1 MIDTTNIFSDRISG
15 IKASEIRE
23 IFKLLGQ
30 KDIISLAGGNP
41 AVESFPNEELADI
54 AHDVLK
60 NNPGVSLQYNA
71 TEGYMPLRNILS
83 ERMKKIDSIADY
95 DDLIVTTGAQ
105 QAIDLIARVLINEG
119 DGVVAE
125 LPSFVGSLNSI
136 RGFGGQLFGVPVL
149 SDGMDLDVLENI
161 LKTEKIKLIY
171 TIPTFQN
178 PTGVTMTLEKR
189 KKLLELATKYNVFI
203 LEDNPYGELRFRG
216 EYVPTIKSLD
226 TEGRVIYSGSFSKIL
241 SAGMRVGWL
250 CGHKDIVAKATVAKQ
265 SADVHTCTLTQMMAA
280 EYLTKHSIDDHIK
293 KVCDLYGRK
302 CKKMLDAM
310 DKYFPAHCT
319 YTRPEGGIFLFCYM
333 PEGTDSKALLKKALE
348 KKVAFVPGHTFMIDM
363 SKPTN
368 TFRLNYSL
376 VPEDKIEFAIKSLAE
391 IL

>member
-1 MIDTTNIFSDRISG
+1 MDFTNIFSDRIKG

-41 AVESFPNEELADI
+41 AVESFPNEALAEI
-54 AHDVLK
+54 AYNVLK
-60 NNPGVSLQYNA
+60 NSPDISLQYNA
-71 TEGYMPLRNILS
+71 TEGYMPLRDILKG
-83 ERMKKIDSIADY
+83 RMKKFDSFKDF

-105 QAIDLIARVLINEG
+105 QAIDLIARVLLNDG

-125 LPSFVGSLNSI
+125 MPSFVGSLNSI
-136 RGFGGQLFGVPVL
+136 RGYGANLFGVPVL
-149 SDGMDLDVLENI
+149 NDGMDLDALENI

-178 PTGVTMTLEKR
+178 PTGVTMPLDKR
-189 KKLLELATKYNVFI
+189 KKLLDLATKYNAFI
-203 LEDNPYGELRFRG
+203 LEDNPYGELRFSG

-226 TEGRVIYSGSFSKIL
+226 TDGRVIYSGSFSKIL

-250 CGHKDIVAKATVAKQ
+250 VGHKDIVAKATVAKQ
-265 SADVHTCTLTQMMAA
+265 SADVHTATVTQMMAA
-280 EYLTKHSIDDHIK
+280 EYLTKYNIDDHIK
-293 KVCDLYGRK
+293 KVCELYGRK
-302 CKKMLDAM
+302 CKKMLAAM
-310 DKYFPAHCT
+310 DKYFPKHCT

-333 PEGTDSKALLKKALE
+333 PEGTDSKALLQKALE

>member
-1 MIDTTNIFSDRISG
+1 MNLSNIFSDRISE

-30 KDIISLAGGNP
+30 RDIISLAGGNP
-41 AVESFPNEELADI
+41 APETFPADALAEI
-54 AHDVLK
+54 AHDILK
-60 NNPGVSLQYNA
+60 SKPDVALQYNV
-71 TEGYMPLRNILS
+71 TEGYAPLRTILS
-83 ERMKKIDSIADY
+83 ERMKKIDSLKEF
-95 DDLIVTTGAQ
+95 DDIIVTTGAQ
-105 QAIDLIARVLINEG
+105 QAIDLTARILINEG

-136 RGFGGQLFGVPVL
+136 RGFGGKLFGVPVL
-149 SDGMDLDVLENI
+149 NDGMDLDALENI

-189 KKLLELATKYNVFI
+189 KKLLELATKYNAII
-203 LEDNPYGELRFRG
+203 LEDNPYGELRFSG

-226 TEGRVIYSGSFSKIL
+226 SEGRVIYSGSFSKIL
-241 SAGMRVGWL
+241 SSGMRVGWL
-250 CGHKDIVAKATVAKQ
+250 CGHKDIIAKATVAKQ

-280 EYLTKHSIDDHIK
+280 EYLTRFNIDEHIN
-293 KVCDLYGRK
+293 KVCELYGRK
-302 CKKMLDAM
+302 CRKMLDAM

-319 YTRPEGGIFLFCYM
+319 YTRPEGGIFLFCTM
-333 PEGTDSKALLKKALE
+333 PTGTDSKALLKKALE

-376 VPEDKIEFAIKSLAE
+376 VPEDKIEFAIKSLSE

>member
-1 MIDTTNIFSDRISG
+1 MIDTPGIFSDRISG

-41 AVESFPNEELADI
+41 AVESFPNEALAEI

-71 TEGYMPLRNILS
+71 TEGYIPLRNILS
-83 ERMKKIDSIADY
+83 ERMKKIDSMAEY
-95 DDLIVTTGAQ
+95 DELIVTTGAQ

-149 SDGMDLDVLENI
+149 SDGMDLDALENI

-178 PTGVTMTLEKR
+178 PTGVTMPLEKR
-189 KKLLELATKYNVFI
+189 IKLLELATKYHA
-203 LEDNPYGELRFRG
+203 PYLLAVGGAGAYLAQCVTSSKIVAFDDLGAEAVREL
-216 EYVPTIKSLD
+216 TIKD
-226 TEGRVIYSGSFSKIL
+226 FPVIVGIDKNGE
-241 SAGMRVGWL
+241 SA
-250 CGHKDIVAKATVAKQ
+250 
-265 SADVHTCTLTQMMAA
+265 
-280 EYLTKHSIDDHIK
+280 
-293 KVCDLYGRK
+293 
-302 CKKMLDAM
+302 
-310 DKYFPAHCT
+310 F
-319 YTRPEGGIFLFCYM
+319 F
-333 PEGTDSKALLKKALE
+333 
-348 KKVAFVPGHTFMIDM
+348 
-363 SKPTN
+363 
-368 TFRLNYSL
+368 
-376 VPEDKIEFAIKSLAE
+376 
-391 IL
+391 

>member
-1 MIDTTNIFSDRISG
+1 MDLSNIFSDRISE
-15 IKASEIRE
+15 IKSSEIRE

-41 AVESFPNEELADI
+41 APESFPAEALAEI
-54 AHDVLK
+54 AHDILK
-60 NNPGVSLQYNA
+60 THPDVALQYNV
-71 TEGYMPLRNILS
+71 TEGYAPLRNALAG
-83 ERMKKIDSIADY
+83 RMKQIDSQKDF
-95 DDLIVTTGAQ
+95 DDVIVTTGAQ
-105 QAIDLIARVLINEG
+105 QAIDLTARILINEG

-136 RGFGGQLFGVPVL
+136 RGFGGKLYGVPVL
-149 SDGMDLDVLENI
+149 NDGMDLEALENI

-189 KKLLELATKYNVFI
+189 KQLLELAKKYNVFI
-203 LEDNPYGELRFRG
+203 LEDNPYGELRFSG

-226 TEGRVIYSGSFSKIL
+226 REGRVIYSGSFSKIL
-241 SAGMRVGWL
+241 SSGMRVGWL
-250 CGHKDIVAKATVAKQ
+250 CGHKDIIAKATVAKQ

-280 EYLTKHSIDDHIK
+280 EYLTRFNIDEHIN
-293 KVCDLYGRK
+293 KVCELYGRK
-302 CKKMLDAM
+302 CRKMLDAM

-319 YTRPEGGIFLFCYM
+319 YTRPDGGIFLFCTM

-376 VPEDKIEFAIKSLAE
+376 VPEDKIEIAIKSLSE

>member
-1 MIDTTNIFSDRISG
+1 MNLSNIFSDRISE

-41 AVESFPNEELADI
+41 APETFPADALAEI
-54 AHDVLK
+54 AHDILK
-60 NNPGVSLQYNA
+60 SKPDVALQYNV
-71 TEGYMPLRNILS
+71 TEGYAPLRTILS
-83 ERMKKIDSIADY
+83 ERMKKIDSLKEF
-95 DDLIVTTGAQ
+95 DDIIVTTGAQ
-105 QAIDLIARVLINEG
+105 QAIDLTARILINEG

-136 RGFGGQLFGVPVL
+136 RGFGGKLFGVPVL
-149 SDGMDLDVLENI
+149 NDGMDLDALENI

-189 KKLLELATKYNVFI
+189 KKLLELATKYNAII
-203 LEDNPYGELRFRG
+203 LEDNPYGELRFSG

-226 TEGRVIYSGSFSKIL
+226 SEGRVIYSGSFSKIL
-241 SAGMRVGWL
+241 SSGMRVGWL
-250 CGHKDIVAKATVAKQ
+250 CGHKDIIAKATVAKQ

-280 EYLTKHSIDDHIK
+280 EYLTRFNIDEHIN
-293 KVCDLYGRK
+293 KVCELYGRK
-302 CKKMLDAM
+302 CRKMLDAM

-319 YTRPEGGIFLFCYM
+319 YTRPEGGIFLFCTM
-333 PEGTDSKALLKKALE
+333 PTGTDSKALLKKALE

-376 VPEDKIEFAIKSLAE
+376 VPEDKIGFAIKSLSE

>member
-1 MIDTTNIFSDRISG
+1 MDTSNIFSDRISE

-41 AVESFPNEELADI
+41 APETFPADALAEI
-54 AHDVLK
+54 AHDILK
-60 NNPGVSLQYNA
+60 NQPDVALQYNV
-71 TEGYMPLRNILS
+71 TEGYAPLRSALS
-83 ERMKKIDSIADY
+83 DRMKKIDSQKEF
-95 DDLIVTTGAQ
+95 DDVIVTTGAQ
-105 QAIDLIARVLINEG
+105 QAIDLTARILINEG

-136 RGFGGQLFGVPVL
+136 RGFGGKLFGVPVL
-149 SDGMDLDVLENI
+149 NDGMDLDALENI

-189 KKLLELATKYNVFI
+189 KKLLELATKYNAII
-203 LEDNPYGELRFRG
+203 LEDNPYGELRFSG
-216 EYVPTIKSLD
+216 KYVPTIKSLD

-241 SAGMRVGWL
+241 SSGMRVGWL
-250 CGHKDIVAKATVAKQ
+250 CGHKDILAKATVAKQ

-280 EYLTKHSIDDHIK
+280 QYLTRFNIDDHIN
-293 KVCDLYGRK
+293 KVCELYGRK

-319 YTRPEGGIFLFCYM
+319 YTRPDGGIFLFCTM
-333 PEGTDSKALLKKALE
+333 PKDTDSKALLKKALE

-376 VPEDKIEFAIKSLAE
+376 VPEDKIELAIKSLSE

>member
-1 MIDTTNIFSDRISG
+1 MDLSNIFSDRISG

-41 AVESFPNEELADI
+41 AAESFPNEALAEI
-54 AHDVLK
+54 AYDVIK
-60 NNPGVSLQYNA
+60 NNPGVSLQYNT
-71 TEGYMPLRNILS
+71 TEGYAPLRDILK
-83 ERMKKIDSIADY
+83 ERMKKIDSFFDF

-105 QAIDLIARVLINEG
+105 QAIDLVARVLINEG

-136 RGFGGQLFGVPVL
+136 RGFGGKLFGVPVL
-149 SDGMDLDVLENI
+149 NDGMDLDALENI

-189 KKLLELATKYNVFI
+189 KKLLELATKYDALI
-203 LEDNPYGELRFRG
+203 LEDNPYGELRYAG

-241 SAGMRVGWL
+241 SSGMRVGWL
-250 CGHKDIVAKATVAKQ
+250 VGHKDIVAKATVAKQ

-280 EYLTKHSIDDHIK
+280 EYLTKYNIDDHIK

-302 CKKMLDAM
+302 CKKMIDAM
-310 DKYFPAHCT
+310 DKYFPAHCSF
-319 YTRPEGGIFLFCYM
+319 TRPEGGIFLYCTM
-333 PEGTDSKALLKKALE
+333 PEGTDSKALLQKALE

-376 VPEDKIEFAIKSLAE
+376 VPEDKIEIAIKSLSE

>member
-1 MIDTTNIFSDRISG
+1 MIETSNIFSDRISE

-41 AVESFPNEELADI
+41 APESFPADALAEIAYDI
-54 AHDVLK
+54 IK
-60 NNPGVSLQYNA
+60 NKPEITLQYIV
-71 TEGYMPLRNILS
+71 TEGYRPLRNIIA
-83 ERMKKIDSIADY
+83 ERMKKIDSIKEY
-95 DDLIVTTGAQ
+95 DDVIVTTGAQ
-105 QAIDLIARVLINEG
+105 QAIDLTARILINEG

-136 RGFGGQLFGVPVL
+136 RGFGGKLFGVPVL
-149 SDGMDLDVLENI
+149 NDGMDLDALENI

-178 PTGVTMTLEKR
+178 PTGVTMTLKKR
-189 KKLLELATKYNVFI
+189 QKLLEIAAKYNVFI
-203 LEDNPYGELRFRG
+203 LEDNPYGELRFTG

-226 TEGRVIYSGSFSKIL
+226 TQGRVIYSGSFSKIL
-241 SAGMRVGWL
+241 SSGIRVGWL
-250 CGHKDIVAKATVAKQ
+250 TAHKDILAKATVAKQ
-265 SADVHTCTLTQMMAA
+265 SADVHTSTLTQMMAA
-280 EYLTKHSIDDHIK
+280 EYLSRFSIDEHIR

-310 DKYFPAHCT
+310 DKYFPRHCT
-319 YTRPEGGIFLFCYM
+319 YTRPEGGIFLFCTM
-333 PEGTDSKALLKKALE
+333 PEGTNSKELLKKALE

-376 VPEDKIEFAIKSLAE
+376 VPEDKIETAIKSLSE

>member
-1 MIDTTNIFSDRISG
+1 MDMTNIFSDRISG

-41 AVESFPNEELADI
+41 AVESFPNEALAEI

-60 NNPGVSLQYNA
+60 NNPGVSRQYNT
-71 TEGYMPLRNILS
+71 TEGYAPLRNILA
-83 ERMKKIDSIADY
+83 ERMKKIDSMADY

-136 RGFGGQLFGVPVL
+136 RGFGG
-149 SDGMDLDVLENI
+149 MDLDVLENI

-189 KKLLELATKYNVFI
+189 KKLLELATKYNAFI

-250 CGHKDIVAKATVAKQ
+250 AGHKDIVAKATVAKQ

-280 EYLTKHSIDDHIK
+280 EYLTRYSIDEHIN
-293 KVCDLYGRK
+293 KVCELYGRK

-333 PEGTDSKALLKKALE
+333 PEGSDSKALLQKALE

-376 VPEDKIEFAIKSLAE
+376 VPEDKIEIAIKSLAE

>member
-1 MIDTTNIFSDRISG
+1 MNTTNIFSDRISE

-41 AVESFPNEELADI
+41 APETFPADALAEI
-54 AHDVLK
+54 AHDILK
-60 NNPGVSLQYNA
+60 NNPDVALQYNV
-71 TEGYMPLRNILS
+71 TEGYASLRNALAD
-83 ERMKKIDSIADY
+83 RMKKIGSQKEF
-95 DDLIVTTGAQ
+95 DDIIVTTGAQ
-105 QAIDLIARVLINEG
+105 QAIDLVARILINEG

-136 RGFGGQLFGVPVL
+136 RGFGGKLFGVPVL
-149 SDGMDLDVLENI
+149 NDGMDLDALESI

-189 KKLLELATKYNVFI
+189 KNLLELAAKYNAII
-203 LEDNPYGELRFRG
+203 LEDNPYGELRFSG

-226 TEGRVIYSGSFSKIL
+226 TEGRVLYSGSFSKIL
-241 SAGMRVGWL
+241 SSGMRVGWL
-250 CGHKDIVAKATVAKQ
+250 LGHRDIIAKATVAKQ

-280 EYLTKHSIDDHIK
+280 EYLNRYNIDEHIN

-302 CKKMLDAM
+302 CRKMLDAM
-310 DKYFPAHCT
+310 DKYFPKHCT
-319 YTRPEGGIFLFCYM
+319 YTRPEGGIFLFCTM

-376 VPEDKIEFAIKSLAE
+376 VSEDKIELAIKSLSE

>member
-1 MIDTTNIFSDRISG
+1 MDLTNVFSDRITG

-41 AVESFPNEELADI
+41 APESFPADALAEI
-54 AHDVLK
+54 AHDIIK
-60 NNPGVSLQYNA
+60 NNSAVSLQYNA
-71 TEGYMPLRNILS
+71 TEGYAPLRSVLS
-83 ERMKKIDSIADY
+83 ERMKKIDSLKEF
-95 DDLIVTTGAQ
+95 DDVIVTTGAQ
-105 QAIDLIARVLINEG
+105 QAIDLTARILINEG

-136 RGFGGQLFGVPVL
+136 RGFGGKLFGVPVL
-149 SDGMDLDVLENI
+149 NDGMDLCALENI
-161 LKTEKIKLIY
+161 LKTENIKLIY

-189 KKLLELATKYNVFI
+189 KKLLELAGKYNAFI
-203 LEDNPYGELRFRG
+203 LEDNPYGELRFSG

-241 SAGMRVGWL
+241 SSGLRVGWL
-250 CGHKDIVAKATVAKQ
+250 CGHRDILAKATVAKQ
-265 SADVHTCTLTQMMAA
+265 SADVHTSTLTQMMAA
-280 EYLTKHSIDDHIK
+280 EYLTRFDIDEHINK
-293 KVCDLYGRK
+293 ICELYGRK

-319 YTRPEGGIFLFCYM
+319 YTRPEGGIFLFCTM
-333 PEGTDSKALLKKALE
+333 PNGTDSKELLKKALE

-376 VPEDKIEFAIKSLAE
+376 IPEDKIEFAIKSLSE

>member
-1 MIDTTNIFSDRISG
+1 MNLSNIFSDRISE

-30 KDIISLAGGNP
+30 RDIISLAGGNP
-41 AVESFPNEELADI
+41 APETFPADALAEI
-54 AHDVLK
+54 AHDILK
-60 NNPGVSLQYNA
+60 SKPDVALQYNV
-71 TEGYMPLRNILS
+71 TEGYAPLRTILS
-83 ERMKKIDSIADY
+83 ERMKKIDSLKEF
-95 DDLIVTTGAQ
+95 DDIIVTTGAQ
-105 QAIDLIARVLINEG
+105 QAIDLTARILINEG

-136 RGFGGQLFGVPVL
+136 RGFGGKLFGVPVL
-149 SDGMDLDVLENI
+149 NDGMDLDALENI

-189 KKLLELATKYNVFI
+189 KKLLELATKYNAII
-203 LEDNPYGELRFRG
+203 LEDNPYGELRFSG

-226 TEGRVIYSGSFSKIL
+226 SEGRVIYSGSFSKIL
-241 SAGMRVGWL
+241 SSGMRVGWL
-250 CGHKDIVAKATVAKQ
+250 SGHKDIIAKATVAKQ

-280 EYLTKHSIDDHIK
+280 EYLTRFNIDEHIN
-293 KVCDLYGRK
+293 KVCELYGRK
-302 CKKMLDAM
+302 CRKMLDAM

-319 YTRPEGGIFLFCYM
+319 YTRPEGGIFLFCTM
-333 PEGTDSKALLKKALE
+333 PTGTDSKALLKKALE

-376 VPEDKIEFAIKSLAE
+376 VPEDKIEFAIKSLSE